1 MDGNGRI
8 SRLLSRRLLTWV
20 GYGVG
25 RYASLEGLDYEGEGL
40 VYEGRDAYYDALA
53 ASTTGR
59 QHTTHDPW
67 PWLGSLSRWPA
78 EAYETV
84 AKQPI
89 TVLG

>member
-1 MDGNGRI
+1 MDGNRRT
-8 SRLLSRRLLTWV
+8 SRLLGRRLLTWV

-25 RYASLEGLDYEGEGL
+25 RYASLEGL